1 MIVRCR
7 QLNLRMSLS
16 EQEAR
21 QLAIVTL
28 TMQIMQTLRTG
39 YHRIPL

>member
-7 QLNLRMSLS
+7 QLDLRLSLEE
-16 EQEAR
+16 EQTK
-21 QLAIVTL
+21 QLSIVTL
-28 TMQIMQTLRTG
+28 TMQIMQVLRTG